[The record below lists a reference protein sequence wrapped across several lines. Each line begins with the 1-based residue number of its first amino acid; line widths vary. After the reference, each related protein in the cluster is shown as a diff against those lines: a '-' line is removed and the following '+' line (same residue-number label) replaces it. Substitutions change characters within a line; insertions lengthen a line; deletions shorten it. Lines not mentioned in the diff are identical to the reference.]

1 MRGAYHNMNYS
12 KIILRINR
20 ENALSIIKKKACHIN
35 FFQQVFCQVLAVS
48 NDVIS
53 GAEKMS

>member
-1 MRGAYHNMNYS
+1 MNYS

-20 ENALSIIKKKACHIN
+20 ENTLSIIKKKACHIN

-48 NDVIS
+48 NDIIS

>member
-1 MRGAYHNMNYS
+1 MNYS

-20 ENALSIIKKKACHIN
+20 ENTLSIIRKPCHIN